1 MKGKYMDLLS
11 TINNLIADKKVDEL
25 KKVMRENNLIVRN
38 GKIENNDKNAV
49 AFWDKRQL
57 VKKINLNS

>member
-1 MKGKYMDLLS
+1 MDLLS

>member
-1 MKGKYMDLLS
+1 MDLVS
-11 TINNLIADKKVDEL
+11 TIQDLISNNETEKLEQ
-25 KKVMRENNLIVRN
+25 VMREKDLVVRN
-38 GKIENNDKNAV
+38 GKIEHKNKDEV